1 MNYQYKITPSLTWAH
16 DVGACALTRT
26 PILRT
31 CFPFGKRRMELVAIK
46 FGNWKVIPL
55 YLQRL
60 SIGKASN
67 QKFYIM
73 SKDINIKDCRKA
85 VNQAK
90 YSPTKARKANAI
102 KLLKEL
108 MDAVNN
114 LEEVAPKP
122 KRKKSKTSKPKAKR
136 KNSNQRLEEKQ
147 AKANVAENFIS
158 DEVAEVNHL
167 PEFSELRSL
176 GYSVED
182 AVRYVRTL
190 IDGAPQV
197 A

>member
-1 MNYQYKITPSLTWAH
+1 
-16 DVGACALTRT
+16 
-26 PILRT
+26 
-31 CFPFGKRRMELVAIK
+31 
-46 FGNWKVIPL
+46 
-55 YLQRL
+55 
-60 SIGKASN
+60 
-67 QKFYIM
+67 M

-90 YSPTKARKANAI
+90 FNPTKARKARAI
-102 KLLKEL
+102 KLLTEL

-114 LEEVAPKP
+114 LEEVKDKP

-136 KNSNQRLEEKQ
+136 KSSNQRLEEKQ
-147 AKANVAENFIS
+147 AKEHVAENFIPGA
-158 DEVAEVNHL
+158 VAEVNHL

-182 AVRYVRTL
+182 AVRYVQAL
-190 IDGAPQV
+190 MQGAPEV

>member
-1 MNYQYKITPSLTWAH
+1 
-16 DVGACALTRT
+16 
-26 PILRT
+26 
-31 CFPFGKRRMELVAIK
+31 
-46 FGNWKVIPL
+46 
-55 YLQRL
+55 
-60 SIGKASN
+60 
-67 QKFYIM
+67 M

-90 YSPTKARKANAI
+90 FNPTKARKARAI

-108 MDAVNN
+108 MEAVTN
-114 LEEVAPKP
+114 LEEVKAKP

-136 KNSNQRLEEKQ
+136 KNKNQRLEESQ
-147 AKANVAENFIS
+147 AKQNVAENFIS
-158 DEVAEVNHL
+158 DEVAEVNTL

-182 AVRYVRTL
+182 AVRYCKAL
-190 IDGAPQV
+190 MNGAPQT